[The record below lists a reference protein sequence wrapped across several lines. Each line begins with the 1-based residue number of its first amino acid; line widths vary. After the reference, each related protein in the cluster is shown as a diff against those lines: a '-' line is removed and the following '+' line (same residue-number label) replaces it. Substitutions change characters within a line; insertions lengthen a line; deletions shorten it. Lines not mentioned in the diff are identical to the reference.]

1 MSVITRFI
9 HALTSRFKCNHTST
23 ANTAKEPIM
32 QRLSYR
38 FDLGTLLGL
47 LILSMSALTAH
58 GQTTITDAAKG
69 AYDFDSLSGVIDADQ
84 VDYFSGNWSYALPL
98 GEVEGAGGLSL
109 PLAMRYSSAVTGTDR
124 LIKLGTARQIST
136 LSKGTVTL
144 NNATWVGLGWNLEFG
159 AIKVTGGYELED
171 TTSPIN
177 HPFSFNLS
185 MVLPDGS
192 HRLVRQL
199 DDSQRA
205 DDPGV
210 SLPATN
216 VYYAENRRFMDVR
229 WNFNRNA
236 PLAST
241 WTART
246 VSGLTYTFGAVT
258 IGGRNYGMNQTVKG
272 GTVQNG
278 RFDELMPEMVYQ
290 WNLAEI
296 RDQAGN
302 TIRFEYVSDGP
313 VTTVRDWAKERAAE
327 TRSFRNLLDFA
338 DLDPRFPNGVSED
351 GNIYNLTVVKTFNT
365 AHLSKVVFAG
375 SDGKVVRR
383 ITTETSEREDLHVAR
398 HGGVAITY
406 DNYFTT
412 PTGQNL
418 TYGHHLVRNNRNYRM
433 YDGLSSAHR
442 LDALKVTDAA
452 GNQIARYVFRYA
464 DDKSLQARPPVA
476 PGDNARTLL
485 LEEIAVMGTGSAAA
499 DQLPPWR
506 FTNNLADSYRITKI
520 ITPAGGEMKI
530 AYEEVAPP
538 DTTLKYDDAYF
549 DRSRRI
555 KRMIRDADGGG
566 GPVPPDITTFNYIRT
581 APVMDII
588 DNRRV
593 RRITFPIV
601 DEVLPGGHGKI
612 RRDFVGESDL
622 DALGLSATNRKQ
634 ESERAIRRGL
644 LEQTIHYDASGTV
657 VQRKRTTWQVTTQGT
672 WTGHWQPFYHPGIPQ
687 QAYWVRAQEQATT
700 RDGVTATT
708 QLTHHAKNGLVASE
722 TLKSGTHTLRVTET
736 SYHADA
742 VTKRPV
748 TLVLGQPVLDTS
760 LSTANRTHAAFLST
774 GDRPVASVE
783 AFLNADSGSES
794 TGFYNF
800 EGSRFPVSGHD
811 ALRIRGVLG
820 TDQLQGGDN
829 MYAGVTVTVDWKSGG
844 SRPAASLTHV
854 VPLGGGRPDPQEK
867 TFDVVMPVPSTADS
881 ARVNLTMYAGVYKP
895 QQSVYRK
902 IRVYARDLQVTGL
915 AADDPEDVFL
925 EGAHI
930 LDRPHVVTVKDGS
943 GNRLQSTRHRYGRF
957 VHGNDAIIMPD
968 TTAVWLDRNAD
979 GQVNTGEWIDRQVA
993 AAYDAYG
1000 NLTQAKNAH
1009 GTVTSTIMGYH
1020 RMRPVAAFTG
1030 AEASKVTAEV
1040 FDDHAGWNALAAAG
1054 PWRRTDDRSGAIT
1067 LEAGA
1072 LSVDNAVAERAL
1084 PTLAA
1089 GVFEADVRVQATEE
1103 RTEVTLGQNRI
1114 RWVFER
1120 DGSVKAADNGTLKDT
1135 GARYVPGRWHRL
1147 RIAWKNGRWHA
1158 RMDGLRYP
1166 TTGVWNM
1173 RGRRGVV
1180 DAVRLAN
1187 GAQPAEAAFDNLRAW
1202 PEGAQPAAMTTF
1214 DPVTLDAIAV
1224 TDANGHTVWYAR
1236 DGLRRVVQTTDGA
1249 GRLTA
1254 QRDHRF
1260 SRGISGSSAYNT
1272 SRPNRQT
1279 DIAYLS
1285 RDGHKD
1291 LSKDG
1296 HRVITRGTGDRL
1308 EEGISLETRGPY
1320 VVEAGETVDLKAS
1333 VRIVLGPGFHAK
1345 AGSNF
1350 RAGIDAS
1357 AGGDGVT
1364 GSGAIAYNQQKE
1376 GKRSVKLGASS
1387 VLETGRV
1394 EGRVTARADFHP
1406 GSATSGRTV
1415 ILSFDDGDSD
1425 DYVRM
1430 VYENGR
1436 VKLES
1441 RIGGTAASTA
1451 MVPGYNRSWPWARVE
1466 MELLPTGKVNAW
1478 LYGHKDTRFKG
1489 ASASATV
1496 PANWKPAFIA
1506 RGESG
1511 DAYLANLYVGNAEAV
1526 TTYYDGLARQIQTR
1540 AGAGANDIVTQATY
1554 NRAGKPEK
1562 LLGPV
1567 YRSPSQRYSALAE
1580 TAAGG
1585 RVTTTAYDDDPL
1597 LRVSSVVPPGH
1608 ADTAAVDT
1616 RYGNWAAG
1624 SGLGRAY
1631 VTVDD
1636 EKGVATTR
1644 VYDPYGRMRHVIADS
1659 AGTSA
1664 GTRNNQTSYTYDALD
1679 RLTSTTM
1686 PERGTPNRRV
1696 TATTRYAYDTLGRM
1710 VSRHHPDA
1718 EGATLYKYDDLGRVR
1733 FSQDARQRAA
1743 GSSNATRKVTYTVY
1757 DDFGRVTRVGEAAA
1771 DFSKL
1776 DPEQSYPFERD
1787 ATSWRSRMTYDGGD
1801 LVAGDPVAG
1810 NGTASGGPNYAQGRL
1825 TRAQENTDADAAAE
1839 VVHHY
1844 AYDHLGNVRVKQVSI
1859 DGLTGTKTA
1868 VYDHDLAGRVTKLTY
1883 PDGAQA
1889 RYAYDNAGRIS
1900 SVGDAKG
1907 NTLAAYTHTAAGNI
1921 ATHIVGQGAGDST
1934 ADGVVTGTYTYNP
1947 REWVTE
1953 IDYAGKFSSE
1963 LAYDLSG
1970 NVTRQEYSHGSAA
1983 SKTTDYAYD
1992 DLYRI
1997 TGFDLTGGTRRNYA
2011 YDRSGNL
2018 TSVVTGG
2025 SRLTYNYSG
2034 TSTPNRLDSTAVAGT
2049 TTTYAYNQNGW
2060 MTARG
2065 ANALTYDYRGLT
2077 TGYGRARY
2085 LMDPDRRRVKKTV
2098 GTAITYYLRGPGGN
2112 VLAEYAGQTL
2122 SARYVYAGSRRIAR
2136 ITGGS
2141 ASYYVADHLGSTRS
2155 LVGEEGAVIA
2165 AYDYW
2170 PYGKVLASNGTGATH
2185 FRFTGHERDAESG
2198 LDYMLNRN
2206 YAFNIGRFLRPDP
2219 MQDAYPGISPY
2230 AYANN
2235 NPLKYVDPDGNIP
2248 LIPVAIAVWG
2258 LAEVLLSAYDVYDA
2272 ASTVLDPDATAGQKV
2287 FSVGAAA
2294 AGLVLPGGGY
2304 SAVDDIA
2311 EAGATVVRSVG
2322 KKPDDNVVREGIY
2335 EFTNDTGVPYVG
2347 QSGNIDRRLA
2357 EHVRTGNLKPGQEV
2371 TITEIKGGRT
2381 AREIAEHN
2389 RIQKI
2394 TGDVSAG
2401 ESNKVLNKR
2410 NPIGENRRHLLDE
2423 QP

>member
-1 MSVITRFI
+1 MPVFI
-9 HALTSRFKCNHTST
+9 HYIHTLTMRIPRKHRT
-23 ANTAKEPIM
+23 AVTIVKELNM
-32 QRLSYR
+32 LRRHLYR
-38 FDLGTLLGL
+38 FALRTFLGL
-47 LILSMSALTAH
+47 LILSMSALTVH

-124 LIKLGTARQIST
+124 LIKLGTAQQIST

-159 AIKVTGGYELED
+159 AIRVTGGYELKD

-210 SLPATN
+210 PLPATN
-216 VYYAENRRFMDVR
+216 VYFAENRRFMDVR
-229 WNFNRNA
+229 WNFNRNR

-258 IGGRNYGMNQTVKG
+258 IGGRDYGMNQTVKG

-302 TIRFEYVSDGP
+302 TIRFRYASDGP

-327 TRSFRNLLDFA
+327 TRSFRNLLNFA

-351 GNIYNLTVVKTFNT
+351 GNIYNLTVVKTFHT
-365 AHLSKVVFAG
+365 GHLDEVVFAG

-383 ITTETSEREDLHVAR
+383 IATETSEREDLHVAR

-406 DNYFTT
+406 DNYFDT

-433 YDGLSSAHR
+433 YDGISSAHR
-442 LDALKVTDAA
+442 LDALTVRD
-452 GNQIARYVFRYA
+452 GRGSQIARYVFRYA

-485 LEEIAVMGTGSAAA
+485 LEEIAVMGTGSAAS

-506 FTNNLADSYRITKI
+506 FTNTLADSYRITKI
-520 ITPAGGEMKI
+520 VTPAGGEMKI
-530 AYEEVAPP
+530 VYEAIPVP
-538 DTTLKYDDAYF
+538 DTTWTKHINYDEAYF

-555 KRMIRDADGGG
+555 KHMIRDADGA
-566 GPVPPDITTFNYIRT
+566 GPVPPDRTTFTYVQT
-581 APVMDII
+581 APVMDTV
-588 DNRRV
+588 DSRRMRRV
-593 RRITFPIV
+593 TFPIV

-622 DALGLSATNRKQ
+622 DALGLSATNKKQ
-634 ESERAIRRGL
+634 ESERGIRRGL

-657 VQRKRTTWQVTTQGT
+657 VQRQRTTWQVTTQGT
-672 WTGHWQPFYHPGIPQ
+672 WTGRWQPFYHPGIPQ
-687 QAYWVRAQEQATT
+687 QAYWIRAQETTTT
-700 RDGVTATT
+700 RDGVSTTT
-708 QLTHHAKNGLVASE
+708 QLTHNAKNGLVASE
-722 TLKSGTHTLRVTET
+722 TLKSGNHTLRVTET

-742 VTKRPV
+742 VTKSPV
-748 TLVLGQPVLDTS
+748 TVVFGQPVLDTS
-760 LSTANRTHAAFLST
+760 LSTGNRTHAAFLSS
-774 GDRPVASVE
+774 GDPPTASVE
-783 AFLNADSGSES
+783 AFLNADSAIES
-794 TGFYNF
+794 TGFYDF
-800 EGSRFPVSGHD
+800 EGRRFSVSGRD
-811 ALRIRGVLG
+811 GLRIRGVLG

-829 MYAGVTVTVDWKSGG
+829 MYAGVTVNVAWKNAG
-844 SRPAASLTHV
+844 SRPAASLTQV

-867 TFDVVMPVPSTADS
+867 PFDVLMPVPSSADS

-895 QQSVYRK
+895 QQAVYRK
-902 IRVYARDLQVTGL
+902 IRVYAKDIQVTTMS
-915 AADDPEDVFL
+915 ADDPEDVFL

-930 LDRPHVVTVKDGS
+930 LDRPHVITVKDGS
-943 GNRLQSTRHRYGRF
+943 GTKLQSTRHRYGRF
-957 VHGNDAIIMPD
+957 VHGNNAIIMPD
-968 TTAVWLDRNAD
+968 TTSAWLDRNAD
-979 GQVNTGEWIDRQVA
+979 GQVSANEWIDRQVA

-1000 NLTQAKNAH
+1000 NLIAAKDAH
-1009 GTVTSTIMGYH
+1009 GTVSSTIMGYG

-1030 AEASKVTAEV
+1030 APGSQVTAEV
-1040 FDDHAGWNALAAAG
+1040 FDDHASWDALAAAT
-1054 PWRRTDDRSGAIT
+1054 PWHRTDTRAGAVT
-1067 LEAGA
+1067 LEDGA
-1072 LSVDNAVAERAL
+1072 LALDNAVAERSL
-1084 PTLAA
+1084 PSLAA
-1089 GVFEADVRVQATEE
+1089 GVFEVDARVQATGE

-1120 DGSVKAADNGTLKDT
+1120 DGRVKAADNGTLKDT

-1147 RIAWKNGRWHA
+1147 RIAWKNGRWWA
-1158 RMDGLRYP
+1158 RVDGVRYP
-1166 TTGVWNM
+1166 KTGAWNM

-1202 PEGAQPAAMTTF
+1202 PDGAQPAAMTTF
-1214 DPVTLDAIAV
+1214 DPVTLDAVAV
-1224 TDANGHTVWYAR
+1224 TDANGHTVRYAR
-1236 DGLRRVVQTTDGA
+1236 DGLRRVVQTTDGR

-1260 SRGISGSSAYNT
+1260 SRETSGVSAYNT
-1272 SRPNRQT
+1272 ARPNRQT
-1279 DIAYLS
+1279 DIAYPS
-1285 RDGHKD
+1285 KDGHKD
-1291 LSKDG
+1291 LSENG
-1296 HRVITRGTGDRL
+1296 HRTLVRGSGDRF
-1308 EEGISLETRGPY
+1308 EEGVSLETTGPY
-1320 VVEAGETVDLKAS
+1320 VVDAGETVDLKAS

-1350 RAGIDAS
+1350 RAGIDPR

-1364 GSGAIAYNQQKE
+1364 GTGAVAYNQEKAA
-1376 GKRSVKLGASS
+1376 KRAVKLGATS

-1394 EGRVTARADFHP
+1394 DGRVTARADFHP
-1406 GSATSGRTV
+1406 GSATSGKTV
-1415 ILSFDDGDSD
+1415 ILSFVDRDAG

-1436 VKLES
+1436 VKMES
-1441 RIGGTAASTA
+1441 RIGGSAASTA
-1451 MVPGYNRSWPWARVE
+1451 MVPGYNSSWPWARVE
-1466 MELLPTGKVNAW
+1466 MELVPSGRVNAW
-1478 LYGHKDTRFKG
+1478 MYNHRDTRFKS
-1489 ASASATV
+1489 ASASVAV
-1496 PANWKPAFIA
+1496 PANWTPAFIA

-1511 DAYLANLYVGNAEAV
+1511 DAYLANLYVGKAEAAA
-1526 TTYYDGLARQIQTR
+1526 TYYDGLARQIQTR
-1540 AGAGANDIVTQATY
+1540 AGAGANDIVTRTTY

-1562 LLGPV
+1562 RLGPV

-1580 TAAGG
+1580 TAADN

-1597 LRVSSVVPPGH
+1597 LRVSSVIPPGH
-1608 ADTAAVDT
+1608 DNNSAVDT

-1624 SGLGRAY
+1624 SGPGRSY

-1644 VYDPYGRMRHVIADS
+1644 VYDPYGRMSRVIADS
-1659 AGTSA
+1659 AGTGA
-1664 GTRNNQTSYTYDALD
+1664 GTRNNRTSFSYDALD
-1679 RLTSTTM
+1679 RLVSTTM
-1686 PERGTPNRRV
+1686 PGGGTS
-1696 TATTRYAYDTLGRM
+1696 RYAYDTLGRM
-1710 VSRHHPDA
+1710 TSRHHPDA
-1718 EGATLYKYDDLGRVR
+1718 DGATLYKYDDLGRMR

-1743 GSSNATRKVTYTVY
+1743 GSSNASRKITYTVY

-1771 DFSKL
+1771 DFSRL
-1776 DPEQSYPFERD
+1776 DPERSYAFERD
-1787 ATSWRSRMTYDGGD
+1787 AITWRSRMTYDGGD

-1839 VVHHY
+1839 VVHRY

-1859 DGLTGTKTA
+1859 EGLTGAKTA
-1868 VYDHDLAGRVTKLTY
+1868 AYTHDLAGRVTRLTY

-1889 RYAYDNAGRIS
+1889 RYAYDSAGRLS
-1900 SVGDAKG
+1900 RMGDANG
-1907 NTLAAYTHTAAGNI
+1907 NTFAAYTHTAAGNI
-1921 ATHIVGQGAGDST
+1921 ATHIVGQGAGDTT
-1934 ADGVVTGTYTYNP
+1934 ADGVVTGTYAYNP

-1953 IDYAGKFSSE
+1953 IDYAGKFNSK
-1963 LAYDLSG
+1963 LTYDLAG
-1970 NVTRQEYSHGSAA
+1970 NVTRQEYSHGGAA
-1983 SKTTDYAYD
+1983 SKTADYAYD

-1997 TGFDLTGGTRRNYA
+1997 TGFDLTGGTNRDYA
-2011 YDRSGNL
+2011 YDKNGNL
-2018 TSVVTGG
+2018 KSVVTG
-2025 SRLTYNYSG
+2025 SNRLNYNYSAG
-2034 TSTPNRLDSTAVAGT
+2034 STPNRLDSTAVAGA

-2077 TGYGRARY
+2077 TGYGNARY

-2098 GTAITYYLRGPGGN
+2098 GTAVTYYLRGPSGN
-2112 VLAEYAGQTL
+2112 VLAEYTGQSL

-2136 ITGGS
+2136 LAGDS
-2141 ASYYVADHLGSTRS
+2141 ASYYLADHLGSTRS
-2155 LVGEEGAVIA
+2155 LIDGDVAVTA
-2165 AYDYW
+2165 TYDYW
-2170 PYGKVLASNGTGATH
+2170 PYGKILATSGTDATH

-2198 LDYMLNRN
+2198 LDYMPARS
-2206 YAFNIGRFLRPDP
+2206 YANDIGRFLRPDP
-2219 MQDAYPGISPY
+2219 MQDKYPGISPY

-2235 NPLKYVDPDGNIP
+2235 NPLKFVDPDGNSNHEFFIDP
-2248 LIPVAIAVWG
+2248 DSFLHNTAKAAHDTAKQKAEQVARDVADTSKKAIEETIVRSDL
-2258 LAEVLLSAYDVYDA
+2258 LAEGAVDVAAIGFAGLGLSAASKDNPTSKRSAKRSLDVLAVAMTMGTVADVSKTVAMYANAVFFDGSSEA
-2272 ASTVLDPDATAGQKV
+2272 AFEQLKLTGKNIVTLRVLKEAYRK
-2287 FSVGAAA
+2287 
-2294 AGLVLPGGGY
+2294 Y
-2304 SAVDDIA
+2304 SAPLV
-2311 EAGATVVRSVG
+2311 
-2322 KKPDDNVVREGIY
+2322 Y
-2335 EFTNDTGVPYVG
+2335 
-2347 QSGNIDRRLA
+2347 
-2357 EHVRTGNLKPGQEV
+2357 
-2371 TITEIKGGRT
+2371 
-2381 AREIAEHN
+2381 
-2389 RIQKI
+2389 
-2394 TGDVSAG
+2394 
-2401 ESNKVLNKR
+2401 
-2410 NPIGENRRHLLDE
+2410 
-2423 QP
+2423 

>member
-1 MSVITRFI
+1 MPDFI
-9 HALTSRFKCNHTST
+9 HHIHTLTMRISRKHRTAVTVVKEFNMPRRHMYHFALR
-23 ANTAKEPIM
+23 
-32 QRLSYR
+32 
-38 FDLGTLLGL
+38 TLLGL
-47 LILSMSALTAH
+47 LILSMSALTVH

-84 VDYFSGNWSYALPL
+84 VDYFSGNWSYAVPL

-124 LIKLGTARQIST
+124 LIKLGTAQQIST

-159 AIKVTGGYELED
+159 AIRVTGGYELKD

-210 SLPATN
+210 PLPATN

-258 IGGRNYGMNQTVKG
+258 IGGRDYGMNQTVKG

-296 RDQAGN
+296 KDQAGN
-302 TIRFEYVSDGP
+302 TIRFRYASDGP

-338 DLDPRFPNGVSED
+338 DLDPRFPNGILVGAD
-351 GNIYNLTVVKTFNT
+351 TYNLTVVKTFHT
-365 AHLSKVVFAG
+365 GHLNEVVFAG
-375 SDGKVVRR
+375 SDGKVVRK
-383 ITTETSEREDLHVAR
+383 IATETSEREDLHVAR

-406 DNYFTT
+406 DNYFDT
-412 PTGQNL
+412 PAGQNL
-418 TYGHHLVRNNRNYRM
+418 TYGHHLVRNNHNYRM
-433 YDGLSSAHR
+433 YDGISSAHR

-485 LEEIAVMGTGSAAA
+485 LEEIAVMGTGNAAA

-506 FTNNLADSYRITKI
+506 FTNTLADSYRITKI
-520 ITPAGGEMKI
+520 LTPAGGEMKI
-530 AYEEVAPP
+530 VYEAIPVP
-538 DTTLKYDDAYF
+538 DNTWAKHINYDEAYF

-555 KRMIRDADGGG
+555 KHMIRDADGA
-566 GPVPPDITTFNYIRT
+566 GPVPQDRTTFTYVQT
-581 APVMDII
+581 TPVMDTV
-588 DNRRV
+588 DSRRM

-601 DEVLPGGHGKI
+601 DEVMPGGHGKI
-612 RRDFVGESDL
+612 RRDFVGEADL
-622 DALGLSATNRKQ
+622 DALGLSARNKKQ
-634 ESERAIRRGL
+634 ESERDIRRGL

-657 VQRKRTTWQVTTQGT
+657 VQRQRTDWQVTTQGT
-672 WTGHWQPFYHPGIPQ
+672 WTGRWQPFYHPGIPQ
-687 QAYWVRAQEQATT
+687 QAYWIRAQESVAT
-700 RDGVTATT
+700 RDGVSTTT
-708 QLTHHAKNGLVASE
+708 QLTHNARNGLVASE
-722 TLKSGTHTLRVTET
+722 TLKSGAHILRVTET
-736 SYHADA
+736 SYHADQ
-742 VTKRPV
+742 VTRSPV
-748 TLVLGQPVLDTS
+748 TLAFGPPVLDTS
-760 LSTANRTHAAFLST
+760 LSTGNRTHAAFLSSEDPPT
-774 GDRPVASVE
+774 ASVE
-783 AFLNADSGSES
+783 AFLNADSAIES
-794 TGFYNF
+794 SGFYDF
-800 EGSRFPVSGHD
+800 EGRRFSVSGHD

-829 MYAGVTVTVDWKSGG
+829 MYAGVTVTAQWKNAGN
-844 SRPAASLTHV
+844 RPAASLTQV

-867 TFDVVMPVPSTADS
+867 TFDVLMPVPSSADS
-881 ARVNLTMYAGVYKP
+881 AQVNLTMYAGVYKP

-902 IRVYARDLQVTGL
+902 IRVYARDIQVT
-915 AADDPEDVFL
+915 AMSADDPEDVFL

-930 LDRPHVVTVKDGS
+930 LDRPHVVTVRDGS
-943 GNRLQSTRHRYGRF
+943 GSRLQSTKYRYGRF
-957 VHGNDAIIMPD
+957 VHGNNAIIMPD
-968 TTAVWLDRNAD
+968 TTSVWLDRNAD
-979 GQVNTGEWIDRQVA
+979 GQVDAGEWIDRQVA

-1000 NLTQAKNAH
+1000 NLTQAKDAH
-1009 GTVTSTIMGYH
+1009 GTVSSTIMGYG

-1030 AEASKVTAEV
+1030 ADASKVTAEV
-1040 FDDHAGWNALAAAG
+1040 FDDHAGWDALVAAG
-1054 PWRRTDDRSGAIT
+1054 PWLRTDTRTGAVT

-1072 LSVDNAVAERAL
+1072 LALDNAVAERTL
-1084 PTLAA
+1084 PSLAA
-1089 GVFEADVRVQATEE
+1089 GVFEVDARVQATDE

-1135 GARYVPGRWHRL
+1135 GARYVPGRWHHL

-1158 RMDGLRYP
+1158 RLDGARYP
-1166 TTGVWNM
+1166 KTGAWNM

-1202 PEGAQPAAMTTF
+1202 PEGAQPDAMTTF
-1214 DPVTLDAIAV
+1214 DPVTLDAVAV
-1224 TDANGHTVWYAR
+1224 TDANGHTVRYAR

-1260 SRGISGSSAYNT
+1260 SRGISATSAYNT

-1285 RDGHKD
+1285 KDGHKD

-1296 HRVITRGTGDRL
+1296 HRTLVRGSGDRL
-1308 EEGISLETRGPY
+1308 EEGVSLETTGPY
-1320 VVEAGETVDLKAS
+1320 VVEAGETATLKAS

-1364 GSGAIAYNQQKE
+1364 GSGAVAYNQQKAA
-1376 GKRSVKLGASS
+1376 KRAVKLGASS
-1387 VLETGRV
+1387 VLETGRL

-1406 GSATSGRTV
+1406 ASATSGKTV
-1415 ILSFDDGDSD
+1415 ILSFDDRDSG

-1430 VYENGR
+1430 VYDRGR

-1441 RIGGTAASTA
+1441 SIGGTAASTA
-1451 MVPGYNRSWPWARVE
+1451 MVPGYNRNWPWARVE

-1496 PANWKPAFIA
+1496 PANWTPAFKA
-1506 RGESG
+1506 AGESG
-1511 DAYLANLYVGNAEAV
+1511 DGYLANLYVGKAETV
-1526 TTYYDGLARQIQTR
+1526 TTYYDGLARSIQTR
-1540 AGAGANDIVTQATY
+1540 AGAEANDIVTRTTY
-1554 NRAGKPEK
+1554 NRAGKPDR

-1567 YRSPSQRYSALAE
+1567 YRSPSYDYGVLSDA
-1580 TAAGG
+1580 AAGS
-1585 RVTTTAYDDDPL
+1585 RITRTTYDDDPL

-1608 ADTAAVDT
+1608 DNNSAVDT

-1624 SGLGRAY
+1624 SGPGRSY

-1644 VYDPYGRMRHVIADS
+1644 VYDPYGRMQHVIADS
-1659 AGTSA
+1659 AGVSA
-1664 GTRNNQTSYTYDALD
+1664 GTRNNQTSYAYDALD
-1679 RLTSTTM
+1679 RLVSTTM
-1686 PERGTPNRRV
+1686 PGGG
-1696 TATTRYAYDTLGRM
+1696 TTRYAYDTLGRM
-1710 VSRHHPDA
+1710 TSRHHPDA
-1718 EGATLYKYDDLGRVR
+1718 DAATLFKYDDLGRLR

-1743 GSSNATRKVTYTVY
+1743 GTSTATRKVTYTVY

-1771 DFSKL
+1771 NFSRL
-1776 DPEQSYPFERD
+1776 DPERSYAFEND
-1787 ATSWRSRMTYDGGD
+1787 NSSWRSRMTYDGGD
-1801 LVAGDPVAG
+1801 PVAG
-1810 NGTASGGPNYAQGRL
+1810 NEVGGGGPNYAQGRL

-1839 VVHHY
+1839 VVHRY
-1844 AYDHLGNVRVKQVSI
+1844 AYDHLGNVRVKQVEI
-1859 DGLTGTKTA
+1859 EGLTGAKTA
-1868 VYDHDLAGRVTKLTY
+1868 TYTHDLAGRVTRLVY

-1889 RYAYDNAGRIS
+1889 RYAYDGAGRLAR
-1900 SVGDAKG
+1900 VGDARG
-1907 NTLAAYTHTAAGNI
+1907 MTLAVYSHTAAGNI
-1921 ATHIVGQGAGDST
+1921 KTHAVGD
-1934 ADGVVTGTYTYNP
+1934 DVVTGTYAYNP
-1947 REWVTE
+1947 REWVT
-1953 IDYAGKFSSE
+1953 DLNYAGTFRST
-1963 LAYDLSG
+1963 LTYDLAG
-1970 NVTRQEYSHGSAA
+1970 NVTRQVYRQGGAA
-1983 SKTTDYAYD
+1983 SKTADYAYD
-1992 DLYRI
+1992 ALYRI
-1997 TGFDLTGGTRRNYA
+1997 TDFDVTGGTSRDYA

-2018 TSVVTGG
+2018 TSVVTD
-2025 SRLTYNYSG
+2025 SNRLNYNYSAG
-2034 TSTPNRLDSTAVAGT
+2034 STPNRLDSTAVGSA

-2065 ANALTYDYRGLT
+2065 ANPLTYDYRGLT
-2077 TGYGRARY
+2077 TGYGNARY

-2098 GTAITYYLRGPGGN
+2098 GTAVTYYLRGPGGS
-2112 VLAEYAGQTL
+2112 VLAEYTGQTQ
-2122 SARYVYAGSRRIAR
+2122 SARYVYAGSRHIAR
-2136 ITGGS
+2136 IAGDS

-2155 LVGEEGAVIA
+2155 LVDGEGTVTAT
-2165 AYDYW
+2165 YDYL
-2170 PYGKVLASNGTGATH
+2170 PYGNVLASSGTGATH
-2185 FRFTGHERDAESG
+2185 FRFTGHERDAESS

-2219 MQDAYPGISPY
+2219 MQDQYPGISPY

-2272 ASTVLDPDATAGQKV
+2272 ASTVLDPDVTAGQKV
-2287 FSVGAAA
+2287 FSVSAAA

-2322 KKPDDNVVREGIY
+2322 KKTDDNVVREGIY
-2335 EFTNDTGVPYVG
+2335 EFTDDTGVPYVG

-2371 TITEIKGGRT
+2371 TITEVKGGQT

-2401 ESNKVLNKR
+2401 ESDKVLNRR

-2423 QP
+2423 QQ